1 MTTTTIGIIGLAGL
15 VVLILLRIPVAVA
28 LGLVG
33 FLGYAA
39 IDGWD
44 RANLMVSGV
53 PVEFASTYTLSVVPL
68 FTLMGA
74 VAASAGLSSD
84 LFHAGRVLFRGA
96 RGSLAIASIFASAM
110 FGAVCGS
117 SVATALT
124 MSRVSIPEMLR
135 AKYPPQ
141 LAAGA
146 VAAGGTL
153 GILIPPS
160 LILMIYA
167 IIAQQ
172 SVARLFMAALIPGI
186 ILTVLYSITALIYYR
201 WLTNNAPEPQGALGP
216 QDTLVRSFARIWHVI
231 LLFAVTLGGIYFG
244 WFTPTEA
251 AAIGALGAIL
261 LGLVLRRHTISDT
274 VGCFFETISLVSS
287 LVFIVIASAVFSYF
301 VVQTGLSSQLIGAVK
316 GIGLGA
322 IGVIV
327 AVCVLYIVMGA
338 FLEGIGMM
346 LITVPITLPLIL
358 SFGFDPIWF
367 GVLLVILIE
376 VGLIHPPMGMNLFAI
391 NAVSKE
397 ISIFDIYKGAAPFL
411 IAPLLLIVLMI
422 AFPQIVLWLPA
433 QLH

>member
-1 MTTTTIGIIGLAGL
+1 MTATTIGVIGLVTL
-15 VVLILLRIPVAVA
+15 VVFILLRIPVAVA

-33 FLGYAA
+33 FFGYAA
-39 IDGWD
+39 LDGFT
-44 RANLMVSGV
+44 RANLMISGV

-84 LFHAGRVLFRGA
+84 LFQAGRVLFRGA
-96 RGSLAIASIFASAM
+96 RGSLAIASIFASAL

-124 MSRVSIPEMLR
+124 MSKVSIPEMLR
-135 AKYPPQ
+135 AKYPPA
-141 LAAGA
+141 L
-146 VAAGGTL
+146 AAGGTL

-172 SVARLFMAALIPGI
+172 SVAKLFMAALIPGL
-186 ILTVLYSITALIYYR
+186 ILTVLYSLTALIYYR
-201 WLTNNAPEPQGALGP
+201 WLTGNAPEPQDTMRKD
-216 QDTLVRSFARIWHVI
+216 DTLVRSFARIWHVV
-231 LLFAVTLGGIYFG
+231 LLFAVTLGGIYAG

-251 AAIGALGAIL
+251 AAIGAMGAIL
-261 LGLVLRRHTISDT
+261 LGLVLGRHKLSDT
-274 VGCFFETISLVSS
+274 VDCFFETIRLVSS

-301 VVQTGLSSQLIGAVK
+301 VVQTGVSNQLIGVVK
-316 GIGLGA
+316 GIGLEA

-327 AVCVLYIVMGA
+327 AVCLLYIVLGA
-338 FLEGIGMM
+338 FLEGIGML
-346 LITVPITLPLIL
+346 LITVPITLPLVL
-358 SFGFDPIWF
+358 SFGYDPVWF

-397 ISIFDIYKGAAPFL
+397 INILDIYKGAAPFL

-422 AFPQIVLWLPA
+422 VFPQIVLWLPA
-433 QLH
+433 QLN

>member
-1 MTTTTIGIIGLAGL
+1 MTAATIGLLGIAGL
-15 VVLILLRIPVAVA
+15 VILILLRMPVAVA
-28 LGLVG
+28 LGLTG
-33 FLGYAA
+33 YFGYAA
-39 IDGWD
+39 IDGFS
-44 RANLMVSGV
+44 RANLMLGGV
-53 PVEFASTYTLSVVPL
+53 PIEFASSYTLSVVPL

-84 LFHAGRVLFRGA
+84 LFQAGRVLFRGA
-96 RGSLAIASIFASAM
+96 RGSLAVASIFASAM

-124 MSRVSIPEMLR
+124 MSKVSIPEMLR

-172 SVARLFMAALIPGI
+172 SVAKLFMAALVPGI
-186 ILTVLYSITALIYYR
+186 ILTVLYIVTALIYYR
-201 WLTNNAPEPQGALGP
+201 WLAGDRPEPQSSSRTD
-216 QDTLVRSFARIWHVI
+216 DTLLRSFARIWHVI
-231 LLFAVTLGGIYFG
+231 ALFAVTLGGIYLG

-251 AAIGALGAIL
+251 AAIGALGAIA
-261 LGLVLRRHTISDT
+261 LGLALRRHAVKDT
-274 VGCFFETISLVSS
+274 VGCFFETIRLVSS
-287 LVFIVIASAVFSYF
+287 LIFIVIASAVFSYF
-301 VVQTGLSSQLIGAVK
+301 VVQTGVSNQLIGAVK
-316 GIGLGA
+316 SLGLGA
-322 IGVIV
+322 IGVIT

-338 FLEGIGMM
+338 FLEGIGML
-346 LITVPITLPLIL
+346 LITVPITLPLVL
-358 SFGFDPIWF
+358 SFGYDPVWF

-391 NAVSKE
+391 NAVSKD
-397 ISIFDIYKGAAPFL
+397 IDILDIYKGSAPFL
-411 IAPLLLIVLMI
+411 IAPLVLIVLMI